1 MRHANVDGLLEDLR
15 EELSI
20 EPSPDFEYRVRDRV
34 LGTSRWSAAPMVR
47 RVDRTVVGLICASTL
62 AAVMGTLSATSW
74 VRETSTVVPSVAT
87 ITQADVATRT
97 IPIPTEPI
105 SNPVATAGIVATG
118 VSETR
123 YQVLVPPD
131 QAIALRRLLA
141 AMAKG
146 RSVVPAGVTM
156 TDAETGELQEPDLIG
171 ITRLPEIVPLDV
183 REVERGRERR

>member
-1 MRHANVDGLLEDLR
+1 MRHANVDGLLEELR
-15 EELSI
+15 EELTI
-20 EPSPDFEYRVRDRV
+20 EPSPDFEQRVRQRAV
-34 LGTSRWSAAPMVR
+34 VR
-47 RVDRTVVGLICASTL
+47 RADRSVVGLGGVIGLLGAS
-62 AAVMGTLSATSW
+62 AIVAVMSVLSATSW
-74 VRETSTVVPSVAT
+74 VRETSTDVPSVAT
-87 ITQADVATRT
+87 IAQADVATRT

-156 TDAETGELQEPDLIG
+156 TDAETGELLEPDLIG
-171 ITRLPEIVPLDV
+171 ITRLPEIVPLDL
-183 REVERGRERR
+183 REGERGRERR